1 MESKS
6 MTLIQKIDVS
16 YIMTTFNNERTIEAS
31 LNSINY
37 SYPSFNVEIIVVNDG
52 STDGTRK
59 ILENF
64 KFNVPSCVLHFE
76 ENIGRGNAAN
86 LAITRSKGRYIA
98 IIDADDLQ
106 IGNRLVMSAKYL
118 DQNKD
123 IDVVAGQYFRFGD
136 WGKSPR
142 ISSLSTNPKQI
153 SKQLARF
160 RNPIAHSSCMYRKS
174 WFNNLG
180 GYNKDFI
187 RCQDLDL
194 FVRGYSGSNYHIF
207 SDAFMLY
214 RVERRFPKLKY
225 FLQQERWRI
234 IIKIYHERKKYSNNL
249 IELEIKWWTKLILFF
264 KYSLLAFIH
273 TLEVIQE
280 KIK

>member
-1 MESKS
+1 
-6 MTLIQKIDVS
+6 MTLIQKTDVS
-16 YIMTTFNNERTIEAS
+16 YIITTLNNERTIEAC

-37 SYPSFNVEIIVVNDG
+37 SYANFNVEIIVVNDG

-59 ILENF
+59 ILESF
-64 KFNVPSCVLHFE
+64 KFNVPNSIVHLE
-76 ENIGRGNAAN
+76 KNIGRGNAAN
-86 LAITRSKGRYIA
+86 LAIMKSKGRYIA
-98 IIDADDLQ
+98 IFDADDLQ
-106 IGNRLVMSAKYL
+106 IGNRLVKSAKYL
-118 DQNKD
+118 DQHKD

-142 ISSLSTNPKQI
+142 ISSLPTNPKEI
-153 SKQLARF
+153 SRQLARF
-160 RNPIAHSSCMYRKS
+160 RNPIAHSSCMYRRS

-180 GYNKDFI
+180 GYRNDFI

-194 FVRGYSGSNYHIF
+194 FVRGYSGCNYHIF

-225 FLQQERWRI
+225 FLDEERWRI
-234 IIKIYHERKKYSNNL
+234 VIKNYHKREKHSDKPLS
-249 IELEIKWWTKLILFF
+249 LEAKWWTKSILCF
-264 KYSLLAFIH
+264 KFSLLALIH
-273 TLEVIQE
+273 MLEIIQE

>member
-1 MESKS
+1 
-6 MTLIQKIDVS
+6 MTLIQKTDVS
-16 YIMTTFNNERTIEAS
+16 YIMTTLNNERTIEES
-31 LNSINY
+31 LNSINF
-37 SYPSFNVEIIVVNDG
+37 SYPNFNVEIIVVNDG

-64 KFNVPSCVLHFE
+64 KFNVPNCIVHLE
-76 ENIGRGNAAN
+76 KNIGRGNAAN
-86 LAITRSKGRYIA
+86 LAIMKSNGRYIA
-98 IIDADDLQ
+98 IFDADDLQ

-142 ISSLSTNPKQI
+142 ISSLSTNPKEI

-180 GYNKDFI
+180 GYNNDFN

-207 SDAFMLY
+207 PDAFMLY

-225 FLQQERWRI
+225 FLDEERWRI
-234 IIKIYHERKKYSNNL
+234 VIKIYHKRKKHSDNL
-249 IELEIKWWTKLILFF
+249 IDLEIKWWRKVILYF
-264 KYSLLAFIH
+264 KFSLLAFIYM
-273 TLEVIQE
+273 LEIIQE
-280 KIK
+280 K